1 MSKLNPLAPIPHP
14 PRLPGVGN
22 ALSIDTTR
30 PTQHLMEVARTL
42 GPIFWL
48 DILGKPI
55 IVVSNHA
62 LVHELCDET
71 RFEKSVKGVLRNL
84 RAAAGDGLFTAYPR
98 EPNWQKAHNVLVPAF
113 ALRSMVS
120 HHSFMLDIA
129 QQLVVKWSR
138 LNADDEI
145 NVARDM
151 TSLTLDTIGLAG
163 FGYRF
168 NSFYRES
175 DHPFVA
181 AMVRSLDATMKT
193 RGLPLEG
200 WLNRGRDKQLGA
212 DITYMHGVVDRIVA
226 ERKTALAQS
235 GCPHALTGASPE
247 AAPRPAQRNDLMN
260 FMLTRP
266 DRATGETLDDAQIRY
281 QTITFLIA
289 GHETTSGLLSF
300 ALYFLMRHPQVMAR
314 ARAEAERVFGRDP
327 ATWPGY
333 GEVNQL
339 DYIKQVLK
347 EALRLWPTAPA
358 IAVTPVADTVI
369 GGAYPMPKGAH
380 VVLLLPSLHRDPEIW
395 GPNAEAFN
403 PDHFTPEAEA
413 ARPIHAYKAFGNG
426 ARQCIGRQF
435 ALHEAAL
442 VLGLIL
448 QRFDLHDHADYQLVI
463 KETLTLKPD
472 GFRIRVFR
480 CATASAATAAPTVS
494 SPY

>member
-1 MSKLNPLAPIPHP
+1 MRMSSANPLHPIPHP

-22 ALSIDTTR
+22 AFSVDTAR

-55 IVVSNHA
+55 IIVANHA
-62 LVHELCDET
+62 LVHELCDES
-71 RFEKSVKGVLRNL
+71 RFEKSVKGALRHL
-84 RAAAGDGLFTAYPR
+84 RDAAGDALFTAYPQ

-113 ALRSMVS
+113 ALKSMVG

-138 LNADDEI
+138 LNADDDI
-145 NVARDM
+145 DVARDM

-168 NSFYRES
+168 NSFYRET

-181 AMVRSLDATMKT
+181 AMVRTLDATMKT
-193 RGLPLEG
+193 RGLPLESV
-200 WLNRGRDKQLGA
+200 LNRGRVRQRET
-212 DITYMHGVVDRIVA
+212 DIAYMHGVVDRIVA
-226 ERKTALAQS
+226 ERKTSVAAG
-235 GCPHALTGASPE
+235 GCP
-247 AAPRPAQRNDLMN
+247 RQDLMN

-266 DRATGETLDDAQIRY
+266 DRVSGETLDDEQIRY

-289 GHETTSGLLSF
+289 GHETTSGLLAF
-300 ALYFLMRHPQVMAR
+300 ALYFLLRHPAVLAR
-314 ARAEAERVFGRDP
+314 ARAEAERVFGQD
-327 ATWPGY
+327 AAAWPGF

-339 DYIKQVLK
+339 VYIKQVLK

-358 IAVTPVADTVI
+358 IAVTPRADTVI
-369 GGAYPMPKGAH
+369 GGAYPIPKGAH
-380 VVLLLPSLHRDPEIW
+380 VVLLLPALHRDAEVW
-395 GPNAEAFN
+395 GADADVFD
-403 PDHFTPEAEA
+403 PDRFTAEAEA
-413 ARPIHAYKAFGNG
+413 ARPVNAYKPFGNG
-426 ARQCIGRQF
+426 ARQCLGRQF

-448 QRFDLHDHADYQLVI
+448 QRFEIHDFGNYALTI

-472 GFRIRVFR
+472 GFRVRVTPRPGF
-480 CATASAATAAPTVS
+480 AA
-494 SPY
+494 

>member
-1 MSKLNPLAPIPHP
+1 MSRANPLDPIPHP
-14 PRLPGVGN
+14 ARLPGVGN

-71 RFEKSVKGVLRNL
+71 RFKKSVKGVLRNL
-84 RAAAGDGLFTAYPR
+84 RAAAGDGLFTAYPG

-113 ALRSMVS
+113 ALKSMVS

-129 QQLVVKWSR
+129 QQLVLKWSR
-138 LNADDEI
+138 LNVDDDI
-145 NVARDM
+145 DVARDM

-168 NSFYRES
+168 NSFYRET

-181 AMVRSLDATMKT
+181 AMVRSLEATMKT
-193 RGLPLEG
+193 RGLPLER
-200 WLNRGRDKQLGA
+200 LFNRGRAKQLST
-212 DITYMHGVVDRIVA
+212 DIAYMHGVVDRIVA
-226 ERKTALAQS
+226 ERKSALVPC
-235 GCPHALTGASPE
+235 GCPHSQAGPSRSADQ
-247 AAPRPAQRNDLMN
+247 RPAARNDLMN

-266 DRATGETLDDAQIRY
+266 DRATGETLDDQQIRF

-300 ALYFLMRHPQVMAR
+300 ALYFLMRNPDVLAK
-314 ARAEAERVFGRDP
+314 ARAEAERVLGRD
-327 ATWPGY
+327 AAAWPGY

-339 DYIKQVLK
+339 AYIKQVLK
-347 EALRLWPTAPA
+347 ETLRLWPTAPA
-358 IAVTPVADTVI
+358 IAVTPMADTAI
-369 GGAYPMPKGAH
+369 GGAYPVPKGAH
-380 VVLLLPSLHRDPEIW
+380 IVMLLPSLHRDPAIW
-395 GPNAEAFN
+395 GANAEVFD

-413 ARPIHAYKAFGNG
+413 ARPVNAYKAFGNG

-448 QRFDLHDHADYQLVI
+448 QRFNIHDPSDYRLQI
-463 KETLTLKPD
+463 KESLTLKPD
-472 GFRIRVFR
+472 GFRIRV
-480 CATASAATAAPTVS
+480 
-494 SPY
+494 SPRSGFAV